1 MAGLGS
7 TLREEYQFY
16 KMMDSLNVR
25 LAANDKRRPD
35 NPIGLFTVHQV
46 VLLHDKLDELLRQRG
61 DGLGAHMTSNPP
73 RGGRKIDKTFRDA
86 LRQTFMECNGI
97 NKMRLSDATLDGL
110 IEAWTDAGEEFGKYM
125 TNEARGGDRQ
135 DFGQVPISPF
145 DPRFRELSAVKHAGF
160 QPLFGGE
167 VLRLSKQLTR
177 STCTFHDTG
186 SADIYTIVLLGDVS
200 TRYAPAGRCGS
211 YSGILQVAP
220 IISLSLGK
228 PLSLSRFLSSGL

>member
-160 QPLFGGE
+160 QPLFGTYNEPVRWGAGE
-167 VLRLSKQLTR
+167 EIRENADHLNLIDSNGQLDMCAR
-177 STCTFHDTG
+177 VF
-186 SADIYTIVLLGDVS
+186 VW
-200 TRYAPAGRCGS
+200 PAG
-211 YSGILQVAP
+211 SG
-220 IISLSLGK
+220 
-228 PLSLSRFLSSGL
+228 